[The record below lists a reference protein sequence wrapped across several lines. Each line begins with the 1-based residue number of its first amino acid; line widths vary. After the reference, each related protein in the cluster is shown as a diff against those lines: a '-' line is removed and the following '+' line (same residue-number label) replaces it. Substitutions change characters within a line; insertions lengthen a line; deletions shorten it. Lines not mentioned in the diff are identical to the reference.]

1 MKYESPTTYGSRD
14 IAQVKVLST
23 DNDNDDDAGGM
34 ALALWDYCPGELK
47 SWIGKVNHSA
57 EASNCIPHCLSY

>member
-23 DNDNDDDAGGM
+23 DNDDDDDADDAGGM
-34 ALALWDYCPGELK
+34 ALAFWDYRPGELK
-47 SWIGKVNHSA
+47 RDKSRKKCPNNGR
-57 EASNCIPHCLSY
+57 CIN